1 MSTLRSVARLAVILS
16 SLSAAAAHT
25 HEGDFVLRVEFDS
38 VIVAPRVLPAELEAG
53 EFFSTDE
60 PGFCAEPGTFA
71 PGANIGF
78 DILNAL
84 KRWNGDGFD
93 PLVPETEET
102 MTISFLQRICRSGSG
117 FSSGFELPA
126 ASDGSWHRH
135 LMFTLNGPGLG
146 DPAPGTYL
154 LELQFYGTTPAVN
167 GAYPVYIVFNV
178 ADEPN
183 HLQALEWVREHLAG
197 PVCVQR
203 PVADLNG
210 DCIVDF
216 QDFVIFAG
224 SWLSCG
230 LRP

>member
-1 MSTLRSVARLAVILS
+1 MSTLRFITGLSVIFS

-25 HEGDFVLRVEFDS
+25 HEGDFELSVEFDS

-60 PGFCAEPGTFA
+60 PGFSAEPGTFA

-78 DILNAL
+78 DILDAL

-102 MTISFLQRICRSGSG
+102 MTISFLQRICVSGSG
-117 FSSGFELPA
+117 LVNGFELPA
-126 ASDGSWHRH
+126 VSDGSWHRH
-135 LMFTLNGPGLG
+135 LMFTLNGPGS
-146 DPAPGTYL
+146 DVPAPGIYL
-154 LELQFYGTTPAVN
+154 LELQFYGATPAIN
-167 GAYPVYIVFNV
+167 AAYPVYIVFNV
-178 ADEPN
+178 ADEQN
-183 HLQALEWVREHLAG
+183 HEPALEWVRENLAG
-197 PVCVQR
+197 PVCVQK

-210 DCIVDF
+210 DCKVDF
-216 QDFVIFAG
+216 QDFVIFAEG
-224 SWLSCG
+224 WLSYG